1 MPITVFLLLYII
13 CNTYILYIYIICNTY
28 ISIMGFFYNP
38 KIPRIN
44 DSKIRHIPLFG
55 CSVIII
61 VIVKYINEVIK

>member
-1 MPITVFLLLYII
+1 MRITVFLLLYII
-13 CNTYILYIYIICNTY
+13 CNTYI
-28 ISIMGFFYNP
+28 SIMGLFYNP

-44 DSKIRHIPLFG
+44 DSKIRHIPLFE

>member
-1 MPITVFLLLYII
+1 
-13 CNTYILYIYIICNTY
+13 
-28 ISIMGFFYNP
+28 MGFFYNP